1 MDKTIQEKQKK
12 YFFNQNIFDENH
24 VEEPPPPAFSEK
36 ELETT
41 KLKAAVEGKNQGLKE
56 AENSQLKLTAQILDK
71 IQKQLIQ
78 LAAAES
84 LREQM
89 FEREILQLCLAVFE
103 RLFPVYSQLAGFEEL
118 KTAITDIMKQQEGQ
132 SHVVISVTPN
142 VIDAIEAHLNGLKD
156 SGLDLKFSVKS
167 DETLAPGAC
176 RLAWNDGGALRD
188 PQRLADEIRASIEQV
203 LAKNGSKG
211 HDEGKGE
218 SA

>member
-1 MDKTIQEKQKK
+1 MDKTIQGKHTK

-24 VEEPPPPAFSEK
+24 VEEPLPPAFSEK
-36 ELETT
+36 ELEAA
-41 KLKAAVEGKNQGLKE
+41 KLKAVAEGKNQGLKE

-71 IQKQLIQ
+71 IQKQLAQ
-78 LAAAES
+78 LAAAEA

-89 FEREILQLCLAVFE
+89 FEREILQVCLAVFE
-103 RLFPVYSQLAGFEEL
+103 RLFPVYNERAGFEEL
-118 KTAITDIMKQQEGQ
+118 KTSITEIIKQQEGQ
-132 SHVVISVTPN
+132 NHVVVSVTPD
-142 VIDAIEAHLNGLKD
+142 VVAAIETHLNGMKD
-156 SGLDLKFSVKS
+156 SGLDIKFAVRG

-188 PQRLADEIRASIEQV
+188 PQRLADEIRTSLEQV
-203 LAKNGSKG
+203 LAKNGPKG